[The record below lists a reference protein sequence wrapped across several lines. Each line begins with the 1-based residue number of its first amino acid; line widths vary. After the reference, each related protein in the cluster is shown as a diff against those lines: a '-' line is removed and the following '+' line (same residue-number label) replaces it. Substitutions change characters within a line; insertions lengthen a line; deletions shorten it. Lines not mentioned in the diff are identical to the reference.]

1 MEKWQSEAMFTEAS
15 NELRRS
21 CRIRLQEFREAKE
34 NEQKLN
40 DEMAEQ
46 IAKTQKAQA
55 EKNKR
60 MGMDQPA
67 VFIQPP
73 PPPPPKNA
81 SKNHHPNAGNDNF
94 NTPAAGWELAAKYLV
109 KNDETV
115 WQPFYNDGAITSKFK
130 NSIHV
135 KKDFFAYE
143 PKKYDFTIDNPPY
156 STKQEVIERLFKL
169 GKPFALLIPSSTM
182 YRVWFYKLKPSSRD
196 LTVIIPKTNYVF
208 KGKEKSIRVETAW
221 FCFGF
226 NLGREIIYEGEDL
239 MEE

>member
-1 MEKWQSEAMFTEAS
+1 M
-15 NELRRS
+15 ELRRS
-21 CRIRLQEFREAKE
+21 ARITAQWLKEQQLEASLNNDWTEYEKE
-34 NEQKLN
+34 EKLK
-40 DEMAEQ
+40 DAMAEQ
-46 IAKTQKAQA
+46 IAKTQKEQA

-60 MGMDQPA
+60 DGMDQPA
-67 VFIQPP
+67 VFIQAPP
-73 PPPPPKNA
+73 PQPKNR
-81 SKNHHPNAGNDNF
+81 SQPSGFHPHAGNDNF
-94 NTPAAGWELAAKYLV
+94 NTPAAAWDLAAKYLV

-143 PKKYDFTIDNPPY
+143 PEQYDFTIDNPPY

-169 GKPFALLIPSSTM
+169 GKPFALLIPASTM
-182 YRVWFYKLKPSSRD
+182 LRVWFYKLKPSSRD
-196 LTVIIPKTNYVF
+196 LTIIIPKSNYVF

-226 NLGREIIYEGEDL
+226 NLGREMIYEGEDL
-239 MEE
+239 MAE